1 MEESTPT
8 WHKPRAPVLGTGHSC
23 ALHVTRY
30 PRRQTP
36 HPRDREWMGDAETG
50 AEGLLAA
57 GCLHVSFFSA
67 LSLFLGRE
75 LIVHDLT
82 STVFK
87 GMRRTAQAHGRSL
100 QTSLQQGPAAG
111 HWGHLDAG
119 PACGL
124 RLGSS
129 DSGAG
134 QPHTWET
141 SWHSARSSLRALPS
155 LVRVS
160 STVSTGNGATP
171 AQTFWPTSSSA
182 DLSQSQADGVAAS
195 TGCRESGRWSGSRQ
209 VGRRGHWEG

>member
-1 MEESTPT
+1 MPSTSRGTRGGRPRIHETESG
-8 WHKPRAPVLGTGHSC
+8 W
-23 ALHVTRY
+23 
-30 PRRQTP
+30 
-36 HPRDREWMGDAETG
+36 GDAETR

-57 GCLHVSFFSA
+57 GCLHVSF
-67 LSLFLGRE
+67 LLFFLFLLGRE

-82 STVFK
+82 SIVFK

-100 QTSLQQGPAAG
+100 QTSLQQGPAGG
-111 HWGHLDAG
+111 HRGHLDAG
-119 PACGL
+119 PGCGL

-171 AQTFWPTSSSA
+171 AQTFWPASSSA
-182 DLSQSQADGVAAS
+182 DLSQSQAAWGAKRPQGAGSLGGGAAA
-195 TGCRESGRWSGSRQ
+195 GRLAGEASGRG
-209 VGRRGHWEG
+209 